1 MYSDMYLVAGAPG
14 ESIEKMAFCN
24 EVTWLNDLQIANAV
38 SGARQEY
45 RRRGSAKLQVCI
57 ACNLRSVRADV

>member
-1 MYSDMYLVAGAPG
+1 MYSDMYQVAGAPG

-24 EVTWLNDLQIANAV
+24 EVTWPNDLQINNAV

-45 RRRGSAKLQVCI
+45 
-57 ACNLRSVRADV
+57 